1 MARAS
6 LSKMPSKVKGIDGNM
21 AMNKSK
27 EIKVGVLILLGGV
40 LLVLGVNY
48 LKGFNP
54 LGGGRQFHAIY
65 QNIDG
70 LAVSNPVVVNGFQ
83 VGQVSSIGFDVSGN
97 GKLHVSFIIEQPNL
111 HITKDTKARIYSND
125 LFGTKAIELVA
136 GRSAELAVVGDTLK
150 SETEVGITEAVKM
163 ELLPLRNKTNELIA
177 GVDDILENLQTVF
190 QDSATQG
197 PPKAFESIQRTME
210 NLESTSATLDMT
222 VEENRSALRGIVN
235 NMEELTGFVNS
246 QQGALS
252 NALGNFSQIS
262 DSLADLQLSTTLR
275 KADASITELN
285 RLLEGLNNGEGS
297 LGALTQDD
305 TLHNSL
311 LATNREVQNLINDLY
326 LNPQRYVRVS
336 VFGRKES
343 RKMSEK
349 ELERLQRL
357 IQSEL
362 DEREKAGTNE

>member
-1 MARAS
+1 M
-6 LSKMPSKVKGIDGNM
+6 VKGR
-21 AMNKSK
+21 
-27 EIKVGVLILLGGV
+27 EIKIGVLVLMGAV

-54 LGGGRQFHAIY
+54 LGGGREFHAIY
-65 QNIDG
+65 DQIDG

-83 VGQVSSIGFDVSGN
+83 VGQVSNIEFEATGTGA
-97 GKLHVSFIIEQPNL
+97 LHVTFIIEQDNL
-111 HITKDTKARIYSND
+111 HITSNSKAKIYSND
-125 LFGTKAIELVA
+125 LFGTKAIEIVP
-136 GRSAELAVVGDTLK
+136 GRSTELAQTGDTLK
-150 SETEVGITEAVKM
+150 SDIEMNITEAVKM
-163 ELLPLRNKTNELIA
+163 ELIPLRNKTDQLIA
-177 GVDDILENLQTVF
+177 GVDEILENLQTVF

-197 PPKAFESIQRTME
+197 LPKAFESIQRTME
-210 NLESTSATLDMT
+210 NLESTSATLDLT
-222 VEENRSALRGIVN
+222 VEENRAALKGIVT
-235 NMEELTGFVNS
+235 NMEQLTGFVNS

-285 RLLEGLNNGEGS
+285 RLLEGLNNGEGTI
-297 LGALTQDD
+297 GALLQDD
-305 TLHNSL
+305 SLHQGL
-311 LATNREVQNLINDLY
+311 LATNREVQTLINDFY

-357 IQSEL
+357 IQTEL
-362 DEREKAGTNE
+362 DGRAEGE

>member
-1 MARAS
+1 MQI
-6 LSKMPSKVKGIDGNM
+6 G
-21 AMNKSK
+21 K
-27 EIKVGVLILLGGV
+27 EIKIGILILLGGA
-40 LLVLGVNY
+40 LLVVGVNY

-54 LGGGRQFHAIY
+54 FGSGRAYYAIY
-65 QNIDG
+65 PNVDG
-70 LAVSNPVVVNGFQ
+70 LAISNPVVVNGFK
-83 VGQVSSIGFDVSGN
+83 VGQVADIDFASSGN
-97 GKLHVSFIIEQPNL
+97 GDILVTFVIEEEKLHVTSDA
-111 HITKDTKARIYSND
+111 TARIYSND
-125 LFGTKAIELVA
+125 LFGTKAIELLK
-136 GRSAELAVVGDTLK
+136 GRSASLAQPGDTLA
-150 SETEVGITEAVKM
+150 SDIEMGITEAVKK
-163 ELLPLRNKTNELIA
+163 ELIPLRQKTDQLIA
-177 GVDDILENLQTVF
+177 GVDEILINLQTVF

-197 PPKAFESIQRTME
+197 LPKAFESIQRTME
-210 NLESTSATLDMT
+210 NLESTSATLDLT
-222 VEENRSALRGIVN
+222 VEENRAALKGIVD

-297 LGALTQDD
+297 LGQLLQNDS
-305 TLHNSL
+305 LHNGL
-311 LATNREVQNLINDLY
+311 LATNKEIQRLLNDFY
-326 LNPQRYVRVS
+326 LNPQRYVNVS

-362 DEREKAGTNE
+362 DNRAPDGE

>member
-1 MARAS
+1 MQ
-6 LSKMPSKVKGIDGNM
+6 KGR
-21 AMNKSK
+21 
-27 EIKVGVLILLGGV
+27 EIKIGILVILGGV

-48 LKGFNP
+48 LKGLNP
-54 LGGGRQFHAIY
+54 LGGGRAFHAIY
-65 QNIDG
+65 ENIDG

-83 VGQVSSIGFDVSGN
+83 VGQVASIEFAASGRGALDVTFVIEEP
-97 GKLHVSFIIEQPNL
+97 KLHV
-111 HITKDTKARIYSND
+111 TKDTRAKIYSND

-136 GRSAELAVVGDTLK
+136 GRSTELAVAGDTLT
-150 SETEVGITEAVKM
+150 SDIEMGITEAVKM
-163 ELLPLRNKTNELIA
+163 ELVPLRQKTDQLIA
-177 GVDDILENLQTVF
+177 GVDEILINLQTVF

-197 PPKAFESIQRTME
+197 LPKAFESIQRTME
-210 NLESTSATLDMT
+210 NLESTSATLDLT
-222 VEENRSALRGIVN
+222 VEENRAALKGIVN

-262 DSLADLQLSTTLR
+262 DSLANLQLASTLK

-297 LGALTQDD
+297 LGQLLQNDS
-305 TLHNSL
+305 LHDGL
-311 LATNREVQNLINDLY
+311 IATNKEIQQLLNDFY
-326 LNPQRYVRVS
+326 LNPQRYVNVS

-362 DEREKAGTNE
+362 DNRAPDGE

>member
-1 MARAS
+1 MQ
-6 LSKMPSKVKGIDGNM
+6 KGR
-21 AMNKSK
+21 
-27 EIKVGVLILLGGV
+27 EIKIGILVLLGAG

-48 LKGFNP
+48 LKGLNP
-54 LGGGRQFHAIY
+54 FGGGREFHAIY
-65 QNIDG
+65 KNIDG
-70 LAVSNPVVVNGFQ
+70 LAISNPVVVNGFQ
-83 VGQVSSIGFDVSGN
+83 VGQVSGIEFAASGS
-97 GKLHVSFIIEQPNL
+97 GALHVTFVIEQPNL
-111 HITKDTKARIYSND
+111 HVTKDSKARIYSND

-136 GRSAELAVVGDTLK
+136 GRSADLASTGDTL
-150 SETEVGITEAVKM
+150 SAEIEMNITEAVKM
-163 ELLPLRNKTNELIA
+163 ELIPLRNKTDQLIA
-177 GVDDILENLQTVF
+177 GVDEILENLQTVF

-197 PPKAFESIQRTME
+197 LPKAFESIQRTME
-210 NLESTSATLDMT
+210 NLESTSATLDLT
-222 VEENRSALRGIVN
+222 VDENRAALKGIVS
-235 NMEELTGFVNS
+235 NMEQLTGFVNS

-285 RLLEGLNNGEGS
+285 RLLEGLNNGDGTV
-297 LGALTQDD
+297 GALLQNDS
-305 TLHNSL
+305 LHNGL
-311 LATNREVQNLINDLY
+311 LATNREVQTLINDFY

-357 IQSEL
+357 IQTEL
-362 DEREKAGTNE
+362 DERTEGE